1 MSADEGGE
9 GFLARWSRRKRDPE
23 KAAAPAAASVAEPA
37 LPEGRTLEDLI
48 AELPRLE
55 DLVPGQSLR
64 AFMQSWVPTDIRTA
78 ALRRMWLLDPAI
90 RDYVNPA
97 LDYAYDYNIPG
108 GAPGYGPM
116 ETSAEMVR
124 EVTDMFER
132 VVAGERG
139 EPIKPIAQ
147 PNMAQAE
154 EGEAEPEAADASVQP
169 LSAKLPENES
179 VLPADRIDQSGE
191 DRKMDVSG
199 RSETAKPRAIPSAL
213 APNPRRHGGA
223 LPG

>member
-23 KAAAPAAASVAEPA
+23 KAAAPVAAPVAEPA

-55 DLVPGQSLR
+55 DLVPGQSLQ

-154 EGEAEPEAADASVQP
+154 EGEAATEAAVASADLP
-169 LSAKLPENES
+169 LAKLPENEP
-179 VLPADRIDQSGE
+179 LPLADRIGE
-191 DRKMDVSG
+191 GGQGKKMDASEHSEPPSPRAT
-199 RSETAKPRAIPSAL
+199 RSEM

>member
-1 MSADEGGE
+1 MSAEESGE

-23 KAAAPAAASVAEPA
+23 KASVPAAAPVAEPA
-37 LPEGRTLEDLI
+37 LPEGRTLDDLI

-55 DLVPGQSLR
+55 ELVPGQSLQ

-116 ETSAEMVR
+116 ETSAEMAR

-147 PNMAQAE
+147 ANMAQAE
-154 EGEAEPEAADASVQP
+154 EGEAEPEAADASACLP
-169 LSAKLPENES
+169 PEKLPENEP
-179 VLPADRIDQSGE
+179 LPLADRIGE
-191 DRKMDVSG
+191 GGQGKKMDASEHSETPSPRAT
-199 RSETAKPRAIPSAL
+199 RSEMAR
-213 APNPRRHGGA
+213 NPRRHGGA

>member
-1 MSADEGGE
+1 MSVEQGGE
-9 GFLARWSRRKRDPE
+9 GFLARWSRLKRDPE
-23 KAAAPAAASVAEPA
+23 KVAAPAAPPAAEPA

-48 AELPRLE
+48 AELPRLD
-55 DLVPGQSLR
+55 DLVPGQSLS

-132 VVAGERG
+132 AVSGERDA
-139 EPIKPIAQ
+139 PIKPIAQ
-147 PNMAQAE
+147 ANMAQAE
-154 EGEAEPEAADASVQP
+154 GEEARDEAADP
-169 LSAKLPENES
+169 SARTSPAKPPESEAMPPTNPIVDSRERQKS
-179 VLPADRIDQSGE
+179 
-191 DRKMDVSG
+191 DVSEPLEAPSR
-199 RSETAKPRAIPSAL
+199 RSPGSAL
-213 APNPRRHGGA
+213 MPNPRRHGGA
-223 LPG
+223 LPC

>member
-23 KAAAPAAASVAEPA
+23 KASAPAAAPVAEPA

-139 EPIKPIAQ
+139 EPIKPIGQ

-154 EGEAEPEAADASVQP
+154 EGEAEPEAADACACP
-169 LSAKLPENES
+169 PPEKLPENAP
-179 VLPADRIDQSGE
+179 LPLADCIGE
-191 DRKMDVSG
+191 GGQGEKTDVSE
-199 RSETAKPRAIPSAL
+199 RSETANPRATPSAM